1 MQGKFL
7 LTYSTVFVS
16 ATFPSLFYQKSLFQN
31 LIKVYHGQSL
41 KVLHLCKAIVNVYL
55 LLNNLQSHIWSTYK
69 VILFKYP
76 KKNQIVQRQFLSLQK
91 SFNKQ

>member
-16 ATFPSLFYQKSLFQN
+16 ATFPSLFIKKVFSS

-69 VILFKYP
+69 VISFIYP
-76 KKNQIVQRQFLSLQK
+76 KKK
-91 SFNKQ
+91 SKN